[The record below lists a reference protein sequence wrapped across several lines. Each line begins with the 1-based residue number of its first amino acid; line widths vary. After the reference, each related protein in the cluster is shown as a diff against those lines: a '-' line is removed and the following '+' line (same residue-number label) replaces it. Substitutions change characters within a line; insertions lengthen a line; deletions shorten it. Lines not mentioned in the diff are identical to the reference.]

1 MGCHPPHCLLRTAAA
16 LTCPGCRRRVTTHQ
30 RLNTIKHAGFP
41 TEDHSRI
48 HTFNVGMRE
57 WFEAGHCGP
66 GKVVDVFNMTHS
78 LVTERAFEAAPLT
91 HDSVHWSM
99 VVNLLKAQILLND
112 LATALPSVPDAI
124 APS

>member
-1 MGCHPPHCLLRTAAA
+1 MWACAT
-16 LTCPGCRRRVTTHQ
+16 
-30 RLNTIKHAGFP
+30 
-41 TEDHSRI
+41 
-48 HTFNVGMRE
+48 

-66 GKVVDVFNMTHS
+66 GNVVDVFNMTHS
-78 LVTERAFEAAPLT
+78 LVTERAFEAEPLT